1 MINLFQLVCGSMHRA
16 EPVLMPVPILL
27 PGSWHLHP
35 SLGFIPPHRPSGLI
49 YHTVTPRVD
58 NEKGRPGNV
67 GECSATD
74 RGPGDRSE
82 FGVDGLGAKGRDSL
96 LFGRPFSSRGA
107 DPQEALSGPNV

>member
-27 PGSWHLHP
+27 PGSWHLP
-35 SLGFIPPHRPSGLI
+35 PSGLI